1 VHLMPTIMTAQTTRP
16 ISAGQLLE
24 MGDTAR
30 NELILGEIVPM
41 SPTGFE
47 HGRITA
53 KLARVIGIFVEE
65 RKLGIVVASETGFLI
80 HRDPDSVLA
89 PDVAF
94 VQASRYVAT
103 QKYFEGAPD
112 LAIEVMSPSDTWSEV
127 SAKVEMWLAA
137 GCRSCWVVDP
147 KSKTITIF
155 HGGDDVHRARSG
167 ETVQDDLVLSGLAI
181 EVESIFAV

>member
-1 VHLMPTIMTAQTTRP
+1 MTLGTKKSV
-16 ISAGQLLE
+16 SADQLLE

-53 KLARVIGIFVEE
+53 KLARVIGTFVEE
-65 RKLGIVVASETGFLI
+65 RKLGIVVAAETGFLI
-80 HRDPDSVLA
+80 HRNPDSVLA

-94 VQASRYVAT
+94 VQSSRYVAT
-103 QKYFEGAPD
+103 QKFFEGAPD

-127 SAKVEMWLAA
+127 SAKVEMWLEA
-137 GCRSCWVVDP
+137 GCHSCWVVDP

-155 HGGDDVHRARSG
+155 RGGDDVHRARSG
-167 ETVQDDLVLSGLAI
+167 QMVQDDLVLPSLSI
-181 EVESIFAV
+181 EVEVIFSV

>member
-1 VHLMPTIMTAQTTRP
+1 MTAQATKP
-16 ISAGQLLE
+16 ITADKLFDMGSSA
-24 MGDTAR
+24 R
-30 NELILGEIVPM
+30 IELIQGEIVSI

-53 KLARVIGIFVEE
+53 KLARLIGAFVEE
-65 RKLGIVVASETGFLI
+65 RKLGIVVAAETGFLI
-80 HRDPDSVLA
+80 RRNPDSVLA

-94 VQASRYVAT
+94 VQASRYVPT
-103 QKYFEGAPD
+103 QRFFEGAPD

-127 SAKVEMWLAA
+127 SAKVEMWLEA

-147 KSKTITIF
+147 KSKTTTIF

-167 ETVQDDLVLSGLAI
+167 QTVQDDLVLPGL
-181 EVESIFAV
+181 SIDVDGIFSV